1 MPELTEEKRNWE
13 DFAAQDPFWAV
24 LSQPDRKYG
33 RWDRDAF
40 YRTGEEQIAEVM
52 DHAEQ
57 FELPAESRGGA

>member
-33 RWDRDAF
+33 RWDREDF
-40 YRTGEEQIAEVM
+40 YY
-52 DHAEQ
+52 
-57 FELPAESRGGA
+57 LL